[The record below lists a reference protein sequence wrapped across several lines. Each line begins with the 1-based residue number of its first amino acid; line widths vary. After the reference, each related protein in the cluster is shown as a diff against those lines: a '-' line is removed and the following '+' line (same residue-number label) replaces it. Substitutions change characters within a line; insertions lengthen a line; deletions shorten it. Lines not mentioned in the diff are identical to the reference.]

1 MRRPDPIRLDRQRG
15 FTYLGLIILVAI
27 LGLVGAAGLK
37 MGSLLQRQA
46 AEQEL
51 LDIGAQFS
59 DALYSYA
66 AATPPGQP
74 QQPPDLAALLR
85 DPRFPQV
92 RRHLRKLFVDPVTGR
107 AEWGLLYQPGS
118 NGIIGVHSLSQ
129 AAPLKVGNFEAR
141 FAGFEGRARLS
152 EWHFMLNA
160 PGVPPAGQGLAGGPG
175 GAAPEGGPG
184 APPAAP
190 APPLFS
196 RPISPPQEQ
205 TPQEPPPPAEG
216 EELPA
221 VEAETAVP
229 R

>member
-1 MRRPDPIRLDRQRG
+1 MHARAHRQRG

-74 QQPPDLAALLR
+74 QQPPNLAALLR

-92 RRHLRKLFVDPVTGR
+92 RRHLRKLYLDPVTGR

-118 NGIIGVHSLSQ
+118 NGIIGVHSLSP
-129 AAPLKVGNFEAR
+129 AAALKVGNFEAR
-141 FAGFEGRARLS
+141 FAGFDGKARLS
-152 EWHFMLNA
+152 EWHFMVDA
-160 PGVPPAGQGLAGGPG
+160 RVSSVPSA
-175 GAAPEGGPG
+175 E
-184 APPAAP
+184 PAAVP
-190 APPLFS
+190 ASDEAGITPALPTLPLFS
-196 RPISPPQEQ
+196 RPVTPLQEQ
-205 TPQEPPPPAEG
+205 TPTEPDEQPEPQNSAENTSG
-216 EELPA
+216 
-221 VEAETAVP
+221 
-229 R
+229 

>member
-1 MRRPDPIRLDRQRG
+1 MHRSARRQRG

-74 QQPPDLAALLR
+74 QQPPSLAALLR
-85 DPRFPQV
+85 DPRTPQL
-92 RRHLRKLFVDPVTGR
+92 RRHLRKLFVDPITGR

-141 FAGFEGRARLS
+141 FAGFEGRAHFS
-152 EWHFMLNA
+152 EWRFMVDA
-160 PGVPPAGQGLAGGPG
+160 RVSSVPSTG
-175 GAAPEGGPG
+175 
-184 APPAAP
+184 PAAVP
-190 APPLFS
+190 ASDEVGIAPALPVPPLFS
-196 RPISPPQEQ
+196 RPVTPPQEQ
-205 TPQEPPPPAEG
+205 SPSAPIEQPEPQNSDENTAE
-216 EELPA
+216 
-221 VEAETAVP
+221 
-229 R
+229 

>member
-1 MRRPDPIRLDRQRG
+1 MDRPARRQRG

-27 LGLVGAAGLK
+27 LGLIGAAGLK

-74 QQPPDLAALLR
+74 QQPPTLAALLR

-118 NGIIGVHSLSQ
+118 NGIIGVYSLSQ

-141 FAGFEGRARLS
+141 FAGFEGKAHFS
-152 EWHFMLNA
+152 EWRFMVDA
-160 PGVPPAGQGLAGGPG
+160 RVSFVPSAG
-175 GAAPEGGPG
+175 
-184 APPAAP
+184 PAAVPASDEAGIAPALP
-190 APPLFS
+190 APPLFF
-196 RPISPPQEQ
+196 RPVTPPQEQ
-205 TPQEPPPPAEG
+205 TPPEPNEQPEPQNPPENIAE
-216 EELPA
+216 
-221 VEAETAVP
+221 
-229 R
+229 

>member
-1 MRRPDPIRLDRQRG
+1 MHARAHRQRG

-74 QQPPDLAALLR
+74 QQPPNLAALLR

-92 RRHLRKLFVDPVTGR
+92 RRHLRKLYADPITGR
-107 AEWGLLYQPGS
+107 AEWGLLYQPGG
-118 NGIIGVHSLSQ
+118 NGIIGVHSLSP
-129 AAPLKVGNFEAR
+129 AAALKVGNFEAR
-141 FAGFEGRARLS
+141 FAGFDGKARLS
-152 EWHFMLNA
+152 EWHFMVDA
-160 PGVPPAGQGLAGGPG
+160 RVSSVPSA
-175 GAAPEGGPG
+175 E
-184 APPAAP
+184 PAAVPVSDEAGITP
-190 APPLFS
+190 ASPVLPLFS
-196 RPISPPQEQ
+196 RTVTPPQEQ
-205 TPQEPPPPAEG
+205 TPTEPDEHPEPQNSAENTSG
-216 EELPA
+216 
-221 VEAETAVP
+221 
-229 R
+229 

>member
-1 MRRPDPIRLDRQRG
+1 MHRSSRRQRG

-74 QQPPDLAALLR
+74 QQPLTLAALLR

-92 RRHLRKLFVDPVTGR
+92 RRHLRKLFVDPITGR

-118 NGIIGVHSLSQ
+118 QGIIGVHSLSQ

-141 FAGFEGRARLS
+141 YAGLEGKTHLS
-152 EWHFMLNA
+152 EWRFMVDA
-160 PGVPPAGQGLAGGPG
+160 RVSSVPSAG
-175 GAAPEGGPG
+175 
-184 APPAAP
+184 PAAVPTSDEAGITP
-190 APPLFS
+190 ALPASLLFS
-196 RPISPPQEQ
+196 RPVTPLQEQ
-205 TPQEPPPPAEG
+205 TPTEPDEQTEPQNSAENTSG
-216 EELPA
+216 
-221 VEAETAVP
+221 
-229 R
+229 

>member
-1 MRRPDPIRLDRQRG
+1 MHARAHRQRG

-74 QQPPDLAALLR
+74 QQPPNLAALLR

-92 RRHLRKLFVDPVTGR
+92 RRHLRKLYADPITGR
-107 AEWGLLYQPGS
+107 AEWGLLYQPGG
-118 NGIIGVHSLSQ
+118 NGIIGVHSLSP
-129 AAPLKVGNFEAR
+129 AAALKVGNFEAR
-141 FAGFEGRARLS
+141 FAGFDGKARLS
-152 EWHFMLNA
+152 EWHFMVDA
-160 PGVPPAGQGLAGGPG
+160 RVSSVPSA
-175 GAAPEGGPG
+175 E
-184 APPAAP
+184 PAAVPVSDEAGITP
-190 APPLFS
+190 ASPALPLFS
-196 RPISPPQEQ
+196 RTVTPPQEQ
-205 TPQEPPPPAEG
+205 TLTEPDEQPEPQNSAENTSG
-216 EELPA
+216 
-221 VEAETAVP
+221 
-229 R
+229 

>member
-1 MRRPDPIRLDRQRG
+1 MHARAHRQRG

-66 AATPPGQP
+66 AATPPGQA
-74 QQPPDLAALLR
+74 QQPPNLASLLR

-92 RRHLRKLFVDPVTGR
+92 RRHLRKLYADPITGR

-118 NGIIGVHSLSQ
+118 NGIIGVHSLSP
-129 AAPLKVGNFEAR
+129 AAALKVGNFEAR
-141 FAGFEGRARLS
+141 FAGFDGKARLS
-152 EWHFMLNA
+152 EWHFMVDA
-160 PGVPPAGQGLAGGPG
+160 SVSS
-175 GAAPEGGPG
+175 E
-184 APPAAP
+184 PAAVPVSDEAGITP
-190 APPLFS
+190 ASPVLPLFS
-196 RPISPPQEQ
+196 RTVTPPQEQ
-205 TPQEPPPPAEG
+205 APAEPD
-216 EELPA
+216 EQPEPQNS
-221 VEAETAVP
+221 AENTSG
-229 R
+229 

>member
-1 MRRPDPIRLDRQRG
+1 MHARARRQRG

-59 DALYSYA
+59 DALHSYA
-66 AATPPGQP
+66 AATPAGQP
-74 QQPPDLAALLR
+74 QQPATLAALLR
-85 DPRFPQV
+85 DPRVLQL
-92 RRHLRKLFVDPVTGR
+92 RRHLRKLYIDPITGR

-141 FAGFEGRARLS
+141 FAGFDGKAHLS
-152 EWHFMLNA
+152 DWHFMVDAQSAEPAAQGGEAGPANGSAALS
-160 PGVPPAGQGLAGGPG
+160 PGSAS
-175 GAAPEGGPG
+175 
-184 APPAAP
+184 AP
-190 APPLFS
+190 APSLFPT
-196 RPISPPQEQ
+196 PISAQQEDAPP
-205 TPQEPPPPAEG
+205 EPPEIEAPAPM
-216 EELPA
+216 PA
-221 VEAETAVP
+221 DETASPAP

>member
-1 MRRPDPIRLDRQRG
+1 MHRPERRQRG

-46 AEQEL
+46 TEQEL

-66 AATPPGQP
+66 AATPAGQP
-74 QQPPDLAALLR
+74 QQPPTLAALLR

-92 RRHLRKLFVDPVTGR
+92 RRHLRKLYVDPITGR

-118 NGIIGVHSLSQ
+118 QGIIGVHSLSQ

-141 FAGFEGRARLS
+141 FAGFEGRAHFS
-152 EWHFMLNA
+152 EWHFMVDARLSS
-160 PGVPPAGQGLAGGPG
+160 VPPAGLATVPAGDEAGIMP
-175 GAAPEGGPG
+175 AL
-184 APPAAP
+184 PP
-190 APPLFS
+190 PPLFS
-196 RPISPPQEQ
+196 RPVTPSQEQ
-205 TPQEPPPPAEG
+205 APPEPVEPPEPQSPVENPAE
-216 EELPA
+216 
-221 VEAETAVP
+221 
-229 R
+229 

>member
-1 MRRPDPIRLDRQRG
+1 MHRPARRQRG

-74 QQPPDLAALLR
+74 QQPASLGALLR
-85 DPRFPQV
+85 DPRTPQL
-92 RRHLRKLFVDPVTGR
+92 RRHLRKLFVDPITGR

-141 FAGFEGRARLS
+141 YTGFEGKAHFS
-152 EWHFMLNA
+152 EWRFMVDARVSSVPSAGDA
-160 PGVPPAGQGLAGGPG
+160 PAIAPAL
-175 GAAPEGGPG
+175 
-184 APPAAP
+184 P

-196 RPISPPQEQ
+196 HPVTPPQEQ
-205 TPQEPPPPAEG
+205 VPPEPVEQPEPQNPTENPAEPVV
-216 EELPA
+216 LP
-221 VEAETAVP
+221 
-229 R
+229 

>member
-1 MRRPDPIRLDRQRG
+1 MRRPDPIRLRRQRG

-160 PGVPPAGQGLAGGPG
+160 PGVPPAGQGAAAGPG
-175 GAAPEGGPG
+175 GAAPEGVPG

-221 VEAETAVP
+221 VEAETVVP

>member
-1 MRRPDPIRLDRQRG
+1 MRRPPANVPARRQRG

-66 AATPPGQP
+66 VATPAGQP
-74 QQPPDLAALLR
+74 QQPSSLADLLR
-85 DPRFPQV
+85 DPRSPQV

-107 AEWGLLYQPGS
+107 AEWGLLFQPGS
-118 NGIIGVHSLSQ
+118 HGIIGVHSLSQ

-141 FAGFEGRARLS
+141 FTGFEGKAHLS
-152 EWHFMLNA
+152 DWQFMMPTQL
-160 PGVPPAGQGLAGGPG
+160 
-175 GAAPEGGPG
+175 
-184 APPAAP
+184 APPAAAAADPGP
-190 APPLFS
+190 AGAPGTDGTPAAPDVPSPPLFS
-196 RPISPPQEQ
+196 RPISPTQE
-205 TPQEPPPPAEG
+205 TEPAPVQDEVELPAPPAE
-216 EELPA
+216 
-221 VEAETAVP
+221 
-229 R
+229 

>member
-1 MRRPDPIRLDRQRG
+1 MSRPARRQRG

-74 QQPPDLAALLR
+74 QQPPSLAALLR
-85 DPRFPQV
+85 DPRTPQL
-92 RRHLRKLFVDPVTGR
+92 RRHLRKLFVDPITGR

-141 FAGFEGRARLS
+141 FAGFEGKAHFS
-152 EWHFMLNA
+152 EWRFMVDARVSSVPSAGPANAPASDEAGTA
-160 PGVPPAGQGLAGGPG
+160 PGVRFYLDGKVLADVSDGDFARAFFAIWLSPESTAPTLRGALLQN
-175 GAAPEGGPG
+175 AAP
-184 APPAAP
+184 
-190 APPLFS
+190 
-196 RPISPPQEQ
+196 
-205 TPQEPPPPAEG
+205 
-216 EELPA
+216 LP
-221 VEAETAVP
+221 
-229 R
+229 

>member
-1 MRRPDPIRLDRQRG
+1 MRRPPANVPGRRQRG

-66 AATPPGQP
+66 VATPAGQP
-74 QQPPDLAALLR
+74 QQPSSLADLLR
-85 DPRFPQV
+85 DPRSPQV

-107 AEWGLLYQPGS
+107 AEWGLLFQPGS
-118 NGIIGVHSLSQ
+118 HGIIGVHSLSQ

-141 FAGFEGRARLS
+141 FTGFEGKAHLS
-152 EWHFMLNA
+152 DWQFMMPTQL
-160 PGVPPAGQGLAGGPG
+160 
-175 GAAPEGGPG
+175 
-184 APPAAP
+184 APPAAAAADPGP
-190 APPLFS
+190 AGAPGTDGTPAAPDVPSPPLFS
-196 RPISPPQEQ
+196 RPISPTQE
-205 TPQEPPPPAEG
+205 TEPAPVQDEVELPAPPAE
-216 EELPA
+216 
-221 VEAETAVP
+221 
-229 R
+229 

>member
-1 MRRPDPIRLDRQRG
+1 MRRLPANVPVRRQRG

-66 AATPPGQP
+66 VATPAGQP
-74 QQPPDLAALLR
+74 QQPSSLADLLR
-85 DPRFPQV
+85 DPRSPQV

-107 AEWGLLYQPGS
+107 AEWGLLFQPGS
-118 NGIIGVHSLSQ
+118 HGIIGVHSLSQ

-141 FAGFEGRARLS
+141 FTGFEGKAHLS
-152 EWHFMLNA
+152 DWQFIMPTQL
-160 PGVPPAGQGLAGGPG
+160 
-175 GAAPEGGPG
+175 
-184 APPAAP
+184 APPAAAAADPRP
-190 APPLFS
+190 AGAPGSDGTPAAPDVPSPPLFS
-196 RPISPPQEQ
+196 RPISPTQE
-205 TPQEPPPPAEG
+205 TEPAPVQDEVELPAPPAE
-216 EELPA
+216 
-221 VEAETAVP
+221 
-229 R
+229 

>member
-1 MRRPDPIRLDRQRG
+1 MHARAHRQRG

-74 QQPPDLAALLR
+74 QQPPTLSALLR
-85 DPRFPQV
+85 DPRVPQL
-92 RRHLRKLFVDPVTGR
+92 RRHLRKLYVDPITGR

-118 NGIIGVHSLSQ
+118 NGIIGVHSLSP
-129 AAPLKVGNFEAR
+129 AAALKVGNFEAR
-141 FAGFEGRARLS
+141 FAGFDGRARLS
-152 EWHFMLNA
+152 EWHFMVDA
-160 PGVPPAGQGLAGGPG
+160 RVSSVPSA
-175 GAAPEGGPG
+175 E
-184 APPAAP
+184 PAAVP
-190 APPLFS
+190 ASDEAGIAPALPVLPLFS
-196 RPISPPQEQ
+196 RTVTPPQEQ
-205 TPQEPPPPAEG
+205 TPTEPDEQPEPQNSAENTSG
-216 EELPA
+216 
-221 VEAETAVP
+221 
-229 R
+229 